1 MRPTLVNLS
10 LGLRL
15 VSMMIESSLPLDSNV
30 VDDVHLIDLEVELDP
45 PLFLCHLV
53 LYPLLAPLSHYH

>member
-1 MRPTLVNLS
+1 
-10 LGLRL
+10 
-15 VSMMIESSLPLDSNV
+15 MMIESSLPLDSNV